1 MSYAF
6 IFLLPWSSSC
16 SLHSPKH
23 FLDYLNE
30 LKQIKFVLQ
39 KLFWLTKKPEGLL
52 PHFFTG
58 TKSEKSLKVQMI
70 CSLFNIMVIYF
81 YGHSLLLL
89 TLNYRYIPGSI
100 SHCSVIFNNMVFQIS
115 KSSSIPHQSKMCVT
129 STSCYTGQRQ

>member
-1 MSYAF
+1 MTYAF
-6 IFLLPWSSSC
+6 IFLLSSSSSC
-16 SLHSPKH
+16 PLHSPEY
-23 FLDYLNE
+23 FLDYLNDLNKICAKE
-30 LKQIKFVLQ
+30 TLLA
-39 KLFWLTKKPEGLL
+39 KKKNEGLL

-58 TKSEKSLKVQMI
+58 SKSEKSLKVQMI

-89 TLNYRYIPGSI
+89 TLNYRYIPGFI

-115 KSSSIPHQSKMCVT
+115 KSSSILHQSKMYVT